1 MIFSL
6 ALHSSICCIL
16 NAIVS
21 TNNFRYLYSAK
32 LPNRLTSKTELKDLT
47 KLGQRFSVV
56 PVKNF
61 VKLFHADQFDD
72 DDDDGS
78 GVKDESVDKGGF
90 IDCPPPEITEEVV
103 LASATQNL
111 DLLLDALGVTDVTQ
125 ATQATE
131 TSGSAVTHDVD
142 RDANCNDDD
151 DWNEMCDFLTQKR
164 LDKRASSFNEVIFSI
179 QCLGGPRSPGL

>member
-6 ALHSSICCIL
+6 ALHSSICSIL

-21 TNNFRYLYSAK
+21 TNDFRYLYSAK
-32 LPNRLTSKTELKDLT
+32 LPNHLTSKTELKDLT

-61 VKLFHADQFDD
+61 VKLFNADQFDD
-72 DDDDGS
+72 DEDGS
-78 GVKDESVDKGGF
+78 DVKDESVDKGGF
-90 IDCPPPEITEEVV
+90 IDCPPPEVTEEVV

-151 DWNEMCDFLTQKR
+151 DWNEMCYFLTQKR

-179 QCLGGPRSPGL
+179 QCLDGTRSPGL